1 MIIDLTLLHTD
12 SKDDES
18 GAGKKAR
25 MKADYTDS
33 GTGYSFIK
41 DPVCK

>member
-18 GAGKKAR
+18 GPGKKAR

-41 DPVCK
+41 DLVSK